1 MRIVKN
7 FIIRHIFVIRHIMII
22 AMLGAFLCNGTI
34 SYSQNM
40 PVLKKNPRVVTLG
53 WESTEMVMT
62 LGITPVAVPD
72 IKNYNKW
79 VALDP
84 VPTGVVDLGARNALD
99 LEKLASAK
107 PDLII
112 INTGQSK
119 YLKKLQTI
127 APVFVT
133 KIYVKNKSVYQDMWQ
148 GFLQIGKVLNRE
160 NEAHDIMNKII
171 GKIKKNGQAIEN
183 VKSPVLFTRFLNTGT
198 RFRVHGNKSIA
209 GGVMSEM
216 GLNNAYQGA
225 VNHWGFA
232 LFTLPKMQNLSA
244 DLRFIYI
251 KDDWAGYKE
260 LAKNPLWKMF
270 PFVKKKHV
278 YDIDSVWTYG
288 GPLSALK
295 ISEYIKD
302 ALQ

>member
-1 MRIVKN
+1 MCSVKN
-7 FIIRHIFVIRHIMII
+7 FVARRIMII
-22 AMLGAFLCNGTI
+22 SMLGAFLLTGTF
-34 SYSQNM
+34 SYSNNI
-40 PVLKKNPRVVTLG
+40 PVLNKKPRIATLG
-53 WESTEMVMT
+53 WESTEMVMI
-62 LGITPVAVPD
+62 LGITPVAVSD
-72 IKNYNKW
+72 INNYNKW

-84 VPTGVVDLGARNALD
+84 VPKGVVDLGARNAID

-112 INTGQSK
+112 INVGQNK

-133 KIYVKNKSVYQDMWQ
+133 KMYVKNKSIYQDMWQ
-148 GFLQIGKVLNRE
+148 NFLQIGKVLNRE
-160 NEAHDIMNKII
+160 SEARDIMNKVV
-171 GKIKKNGQAIEN
+171 GKIKKNGQAIGN
-183 VKSPVLFTRFLNTGT
+183 IKSPVLFTRFLNTGA

-232 LFTLPKMQNLSA
+232 LFTLPKLQNLSA

-260 LAKNPLWKMF
+260 LTKNPLWKMF

-278 YDIDSVWTYG
+278 YDIESVWTYG